1 MPAWKQQ
8 RIQALKAKSLLSP
21 VGKGGEEGEK
31 VVEEKEEG
39 KVDLEEEKVVDLD
52 LEEEETKKKE
62 KHLKRL
68 EILKSRGLKDG

>member
-21 VGKGGEEGEK
+21 VGKGGEEGK
-31 VVEEKEEG
+31 VVEEKVV
-39 KVDLEEEKVVDLD
+39 VDLEEEKVVDLD